1 MNNEQLAVWHQG
13 ELAVQ
18 KMAGTD
24 KRMAEIGNKFIR
36 EFMPQQHRDF
46 FQSLSMIFIGYND
59 YATDI
64 FASVLFGPVGFIQS
78 PTEHELII
86 NTQYSINTDI
96 KSDLKIG
103 DRIGLVGIVF
113 NTRRRNRVNGVV
125 TEINQKSIRL
135 RILQSYGNCPK
146 YIQPKALT
154 TNANYGEFITTTRH
168 QLSANDKEVIT
179 NADVFFIASSFDDGQ
194 QLNNRGVD
202 MSHRG
207 GDAGFVTINKNE
219 QLLVDDYFGN
229 GFFNTMGNLYKNP
242 IANLLFLDW
251 RTGNAMQITVSS
263 EILWNEDNAQN
274 NTLTYSESTEAGK
287 AKRTLCF
294 TPIEIKHITNA
305 LAYCQITD

>member
-1 MNNEQLAVWHQG
+1 MNNEQLTVWHEG

-36 EFMPQQHRDF
+36 EFMPQQHREF

-59 YATDI
+59 YAADI
-64 FASVLFGPVGFIQS
+64 FASVLFGPIGFIES
-78 PTEHELII
+78 PTENELLI
-86 NTQYSINTDI
+86 NTQYSIDNDI

-113 NTRRRNRVNGVV
+113 NTRRRNRVNCIV
-125 TEINQKSIRL
+125 TEINQKNIRL
-135 RILQSYGNCPK
+135 KVLQSYGNCPK
-146 YIQPKALT
+146 YIQPKTLIP
-154 TNANYGEFITTTRH
+154 NAHYGNFITETR
-168 QLSANDKEVIT
+168 QLLSKSDKKVIT
-179 NADVFFIASSFDDGQ
+179 NADVFFIASSFDDEQ

-207 GDAGFVTINKNE
+207 GDAGFIKINEKG

-251 RTGNAMQITVSS
+251 PTGNAMQVTVSS
-263 EILWNEDNAQN
+263 EILWHETHTL
-274 NTLTYSESTEAGK
+274 NTIASNIQSTETAK

-294 TPIEIKHITNA
+294 TPIEIKHIENA
-305 LAYCQITD
+305 LAYRQIDD